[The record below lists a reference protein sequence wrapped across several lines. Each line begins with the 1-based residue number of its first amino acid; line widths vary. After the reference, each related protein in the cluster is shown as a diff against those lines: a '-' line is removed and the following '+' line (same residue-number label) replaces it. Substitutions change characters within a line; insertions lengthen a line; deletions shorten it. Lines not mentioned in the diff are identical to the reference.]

1 MIPLIIDGIVPDVFF
16 RKKCAPGER
25 PFWWRRAPLIVGLV
39 FAAWLVSAFTPTDG
53 GTAAKPAPTKST
65 AAKPVA
71 AKPVAAKP
79 ASTVSTPT
87 GCDNKPDSAC
97 TKQLQQEYAR
107 AKLAKTTAL
116 NVRRAGK
123 KKFKPGPKGLLVVFQ
138 SLLGV
143 ALLLGIAIL
152 ASSNRKA
159 INWRPVLWG
168 LGLQALFA
176 LIVLNPV
183 VGDFFFSVVDSG
195 VRKLLSFAEA
205 GTAFVLGGTEP
216 HQVTHVTPQG
226 HWVVDKVF
234 PGSGVSPPL
243 KSIAFWVLP
252 TIIFFSA
259 LMTVLYH
266 LGIMQFIVRS
276 FARAMQFM
284 LGTSGAETVSCSAN
298 VFVGQTEAPLLIKPF
313 IKSMTHS
320 ELMAVMTGGFATVA
334 GGVLALYVAFLRDI
348 PGIAGHLVAASL
360 MGAPGALAMAKIMVP
375 ETEEPVTAGEIKIPV
390 EKPDAN
396 VIEAL
401 ARGATEGMSLVLNV
415 VAMLIAFVAMVFLVN
430 AIIGVVGDLVG
441 IKLSLERL
449 FGWILAPLAWCMGV
463 PWAEADIF
471 GQLLGKKIVLTEL
484 LAFLDLQR
492 LSPQL
497 SERTSVMAS
506 YALCGFANIASIGIQ
521 IGGIGGIAPER
532 RADLARLGLRAMFA
546 GAMVS
551 CMSAIWAGMIFQ
563 IFR

>member
-1 MIPLIIDGIVPDVFF
+1 MVTLVFG
-16 RKKCAPGER
+16 RKKSPDRQR
-25 PFWWRRAPLIVGLV
+25 PFWWRRWPLIAGLV
-39 FAAWLVSAFTPTDG
+39 CAAWLVSAMTPANTPAATKDP
-53 GTAAKPAPTKST
+53 TPPATNAKPATTT
-65 AAKPVA
+65 AAAPQA
-71 AKPVAAKP
+71 ARAMTAA
-79 ASTVSTPT
+79 TT
-87 GCDNKPDSAC
+87 CDGKPDSAC
-97 TKQLQQEYAR
+97 TKLLLQEYAR

-116 NVRRAGK
+116 NLRRPAK
-123 KKFKPGPKGLLVVFQ
+123 AKFKPGPKGLLVVFQ

-143 ALLLGIAIL
+143 ALLIGL
-152 ASSNRKA
+152 AMLFSTDRKA

-168 LGLQALFA
+168 LGLQALLA

-183 VGDFFFSVVDSG
+183 VGDFFFSMVDTG

-234 PGSGVSPPL
+234 PGSGVSPPV
-243 KSIAFWVLP
+243 KTIAFWVLP

-266 LGIMQFIVRS
+266 LGIMQFIVRG
-276 FARAMQFM
+276 FARVMQFM
-284 LGTSGAETVSCSAN
+284 LGTSGAETLSCSAN

-313 IKSMTHS
+313 IKNMTKS

-360 MGAPGALAMAKIMVP
+360 MGAPGALAMAKIMYP
-375 ETEEPVTAGEIKIPV
+375 ETEEPETAGEIKSAV
-390 EKPDAN
+390 ERPDAN

-415 VAMLIAFVAMVFLVN
+415 VAMLIAFVAMVFLLN
-430 AIIGVVGDLVG
+430 AILGGFGDLIGV
-441 IKLSLERL
+441 KLSMERL

-463 PWAEADIF
+463 PWNEADTF
-471 GQLLGKKIVLTEL
+471 GQLLGKKLVLTEL

-492 LSPQL
+492 LAPSL

-521 IGGIGGIAPER
+521 IGGIGGIAPSR
-532 RADLARLGLRAMFA
+532 RADLARIGLRAMFA

>member
-1 MIPLIIDGIVPDVFF
+1 M
-16 RKKCAPGER
+16 
-25 PFWWRRAPLIVGLV
+25 PLIVGLV
-39 FAAWLVSAFTPTDG
+39 FAAWLVSAFAPVDTPSAPAAAK
-53 GTAAKPAPTKST
+53 TAAKPQAAPTV
-65 AAKPVA
+65 AKP
-71 AKPVAAKP
+71 
-79 ASTVSTPT
+79 TF
-87 GCDNKPDSAC
+87 CDGKLGSPC
-97 TKQLQQEYAR
+97 TKQLQSEYAR

-116 NVRRAGK
+116 NARKASK
-123 KKFKPGPKGLLVVFQ
+123 KKFKPGPKGMVVVFQ

-143 ALLLGIAIL
+143 ALLIGIAVL
-152 ASSNRKA
+152 ASTNRKA

-234 PGSGVSPPL
+234 PGGGVSPPL

-266 LGIMQFIVRS
+266 LGIMQVVVRG
-276 FARAMQFM
+276 FARVMQFM

-298 VFVGQTEAPLLIKPF
+298 VFVGQTEAPLLVKPF
-313 IKSMTHS
+313 IKNMTHS

-360 MGAPGALAMAKIMVP
+360 MGAPGALAMAKIMYP
-375 ETEEPVTAGEIKIPV
+375 ETAEPVTAGEIKVPV
-390 EKPDAN
+390 ERPDAN

-401 ARGATEGMSLVLNV
+401 ARGATEGMTLVLNV
-415 VAMLIAFVAMVFLVN
+415 VAMLIAFVAMVFLCN
-430 AIIGVVGDLVG
+430 ALIGAFGDLIGVN
-441 IKLSLERL
+441 LSLERL

-463 PWAEADIF
+463 PWDEADMF
-471 GQLLGKKIVLTEL
+471 GQLLGKKLVLTEL

-492 LSPQL
+492 LAPQL

-521 IGGIGGIAPER
+521 IGGIGGIAPSR
-532 RADLARLGLRAMFA
+532 RADLARIGLRAMFA

>member
-1 MIPLIIDGIVPDVFF
+1 M
-16 RKKCAPGER
+16 
-25 PFWWRRAPLIVGLV
+25 
-39 FAAWLVSAFTPTDG
+39 TPAD
-53 GTAAKPAPTKST
+53 KPAD
-65 AAKPVA
+65 
-71 AKPVAAKP
+71 KP
-79 ASTVSTPT
+79 AATQKTAPPAATTKPAATKPAATVKTSKV
-87 GCDNKPDSAC
+87 CDGKPSSAC
-97 TKQLQQEYAR
+97 TKQLQKEYAR

-116 NVRRAGK
+116 NTRKTGT
-123 KKFKPGPKGLLVVFQ
+123 KKFKPGPKGLTVVFQ

-143 ALLLGIAIL
+143 MLLIGL
-152 ASSNRKA
+152 AMLFSTNRKA

-168 LGLQALFA
+168 LGLQALLA

-266 LGIMQFIVRS
+266 LGIMQFIVRG
-276 FARAMQFM
+276 FAKAMQFM

-313 IKSMTHS
+313 IKTMTKS

-360 MGAPGALAMAKIMVP
+360 MGAPGALAMAKIMYP
-375 ETEEPVTAGEIKIPV
+375 ETEDPVTAGEIKVPV
-390 EKPDAN
+390 ERPDAN

-415 VAMLIAFVAMVFLVN
+415 VAMLIAFVAMVYLLN
-430 AIIGVVGDLVG
+430 AIMGGIGDLIGV
-441 IKLSLERL
+441 KLSMERL

-463 PWAEADIF
+463 PWDEANIF
-471 GQLLGKKIVLTEL
+471 GQLLGKKLVLTEL

-492 LSPQL
+492 LAPSL

-521 IGGIGGIAPER
+521 IGGIGGIAPSR
-532 RADLARLGLRAMFA
+532 RADLARIGLRAMFA

>member
-1 MIPLIIDGIVPDVFF
+1 M
-16 RKKCAPGER
+16 
-25 PFWWRRAPLIVGLV
+25 
-39 FAAWLVSAFTPTDG
+39 AWLVSAFTPVDTPPAKADKTAKTAPAKTAPAKTAPAKTAPAKSSPVVQVAPAKCDG
-53 GTAAKPAPTKST
+53 KPE
-65 AAKPVA
+65 
-71 AKPVAAKP
+71 
-79 ASTVSTPT
+79 
-87 GCDNKPDSAC
+87 SAC
-97 TKQLQQEYAR
+97 TQQALKEYAR
-107 AKLAKTTAL
+107 YKQSKATAL
-116 NVRRAGK
+116 NVKRAGK
-123 KKFKPGPKGLLVVFQ
+123 RKFKPGPKGVLVIFQ
-138 SLLGV
+138 
-143 ALLLGIAIL
+143 ALLGILLLVGIAVL
-152 ASSNRKA
+152 ASNNRKA

-176 LIVLNPV
+176 LVVLNPV

-205 GTAFVLGGTEP
+205 GTAFVLGPTEP

-234 PGSGVSPPL
+234 PGQGVSPPV
-243 KSIAFWVLP
+243 KTIAFWVLP

-266 LGIMQFIVRS
+266 LGIMQLIVRG
-276 FARAMQFM
+276 FARMMQFM
-284 LGTSGAETVSCSAN
+284 LGTSGAETLSCSAN
-298 VFVGQTEAPLLIKPF
+298 VFVGQTEAPLLVKPF
-313 IKSMTHS
+313 IKTMTKS

-360 MGAPGALAMAKIMVP
+360 MGAPGALAMAKIMFP
-375 ETEEPVTAGEIKIPV
+375 ETGEPVTAGEIKPAV
-390 EKPDAN
+390 DRPDAN

-401 ARGATEGMSLVLNV
+401 ARGATEGMTLVLNV
-415 VAMLIAFVAMVFLVN
+415 VAMLIAFVAMVFLLN
-430 AIIGVVGDLVG
+430 AIMGAFGDLIGV
-441 IKLSLERL
+441 KLSMERL

-463 PWAEADIF
+463 PWHEANTF
-471 GQLLGKKIVLTEL
+471 GQLLGKKLVLTEL
-484 LAFLDLQR
+484 LAFLDLMK
-492 LSPQL
+492 LSPTL

-521 IGGIGGIAPER
+521 IGGIGGIAPSR
-532 RADLARLGLRAMFA
+532 RADLARIGLRAMFA